1 MSNLKR
7 KTASGQIKL
16 YCLLKRAEEMKIKWY
31 KKQRGFTLI
40 EVVIT
45 VAIVG
50 ILAMIAVPSMV
61 GWKQERQ
68 MQGAARVFYSDLQHA
83 RFTAIREA
91 EAVSFV
97 ITVPSGDY
105 SLFIDPNQN
114 YALDAGEKLLNSE
127 TLPAGVIFQN
137 VTLAGNQTQFNSRGM
152 AAETGSL
159 DVTNTQGDM
168 LTIYLNSLGRMS
180 IQ

>member
-1 MSNLKR
+1 M
-7 KTASGQIKL
+7 KTKSD
-16 YCLLKRAEEMKIKWY
+16 

-40 EVVIT
+40 EVVVT

-50 ILAMIAVPSMV
+50 VLAMIAIPSMI
-61 GWKQERQ
+61 GWRQERQ

-91 EAVSFV
+91 ETVSF
-97 ITVPSGDY
+97 IIDVPAGDY

-114 YALDAGEKLLNSE
+114 YALDAGEQLLSSE
-127 TLPAGVIFQN
+127 TMPANVIFQN

-159 DVTNTQGDM
+159 DFTNSQNDR

-180 IQ
+180 MQ